1 MNRVFIDTSFVVA
14 LVNEKD
20 QHHNRAAELADLF
33 DGYPLMTT
41 DAVLLEVGKAL
52 ARSFKEQASEIIED
66 FLTSDEVEIVN
77 LNAVLF
83 QEAFELYRAHEA
95 FELYRAHKDKAWG
108 MTDCVSFIV
117 MRGRGIEAAL
127 TNDKDFR
134 QAGFNALMRE
144 S

>member
-1 MNRVFIDTSFVVA
+1 LNRVFIDTSFVVA

-20 QHHNRAAELADLF
+20 QHHNRAVELADLF
-33 DGYPLMTT
+33 DGYPLITT
-41 DAVLLEVGKAL
+41 DAVLLEVGNAL
-52 ARSFKEQASEIIED
+52 ARSFKEQASEIIEE
-66 FLTSDEVEIVN
+66 FFTSDEVEIVN

-83 QEAFELYRAHEA
+83 QEA

>member
-1 MNRVFIDTSFVVA
+1 LNRVFIDTSFVVA

-20 QHHNRAAELADLF
+20 QNHARASELADLF
-33 DGYPLMTT
+33 DGYPLITT
-41 DAVLLEVGKAL
+41 DAVLVEIGNAL
-52 ARSFKEQASEIIED
+52 ARNFKEQASEVIED

-77 LNAVLF
+77 INGALF
-83 QEAFELYRAHEA
+83 QSAFGLYRT
-95 FELYRAHKDKAWG
+95 HKDKSWG
-108 MTDCVSFIV
+108 MTDCISFIV
-117 MRGRGIEAAL
+117 MRERGIIDAL

>member
-20 QHHNRAAELADLF
+20 QHHQRAAELADLF
-33 DGYPLMTT
+33 DGFPLITT
-41 DAVLLEVGKAL
+41 DAVLLEVGNAL
-52 ARSFKEQASEIIED
+52 ARSFKYQASEIIED
-66 FLTSDEVEIVN
+66 FLTSDEVEIMN
-77 LNAVLF
+77 LDATLF
-83 QEAFELYRAHEA
+83 QTAFEMYRAHQ
-95 FELYRAHKDKAWG
+95 DKAWG
-108 MTDCVSFIV
+108 MTDCLSFIV
-117 MRGRGIEAAL
+117 MRERGIVDAL